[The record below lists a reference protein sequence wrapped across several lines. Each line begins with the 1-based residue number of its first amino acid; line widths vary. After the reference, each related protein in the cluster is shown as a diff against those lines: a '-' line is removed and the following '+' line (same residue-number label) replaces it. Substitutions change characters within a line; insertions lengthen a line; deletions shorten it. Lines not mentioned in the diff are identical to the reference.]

1 MMIGSRGTVSGW
13 VGRGEMSSSSEED
26 EVAEAGPRRETLAQ
40 NVEVGRIAPITVLS
54 IFDSM
59 LLHVYGD

>member
-1 MMIGSRGTVSGW
+1 M
-13 VGRGEMSSSSEED
+13 SSSEED
-26 EVAEAGPRRETLAQ
+26 EAAEPGSRRVTLAQ
-40 NVEVGRIAPITVLS
+40 NVEVGRVAPITVLS